1 MNDPA
6 TQAQMK
12 EMQEKMNDPEFKA
25 MMESNPQL
33 KAQMEAAMKMMQGGR
48 RKFMTPIEYG
58 HKDKKRKCFTAD
70 GYGNDENGNIVFK
83 G

>member
-1 MNDPA
+1 MAEAQKKMNDPA

-33 KAQMEAAMKMMQGGR
+33 KAQMEAAMKMMQGGDAEQHDA
-48 RKFMTPIEYG
+48 IEDG
-58 HKDKKRKCFTAD
+58 PKDKKRKCGDARWM
-70 GYGNDENGNIVFK
+70 E
-83 G
+83 